1 VLEFVSHLFRPVS
14 LALRLF
20 GNMMG
25 DHIVIEVFMDLT
37 KLVVPVIFYALG
49 TLVSIIQAAVFMLLS
64 MIYVSLAIS
73 HGHDETQGH
82 EQEHAH

>member
-1 VLEFVSHLFRPVS
+1 
-14 LALRLF
+14 
-20 GNMMG
+20 MMG

-73 HGHDETQGH
+73 HGHDEAH
-82 EQEHAH
+82 ENGQEHAH